1 MAYGNYFPQGY
12 PYYQPMQQTPLQAQN
27 TASGQPQN
35 AILWVQGLEAAK
47 AYPVAP
53 GSNVLLMDSDDSR
66 FFIKSADQSG
76 MPSLRV
82 FQYSEITGQEHRQ
95 KEPEH
100 PDLSMYVT
108 HEELE
113 KALAALV
120 PKKKEAKKNE

>member
-1 MAYGNYFPQGY
+1 MAYSNYFPQGY
-12 PYYQPMQQTPLQAQN
+12 PYYQPMQNPQPQVQTAAPTGN
-27 TASGQPQN
+27 QN

-82 FQYSEITGQEHRQ
+82 FQYSKVTGQEHRQ

-108 HEELE
+108 HDELE
-113 KALAALV
+113 KALAALSS
-120 PKKKEAKKNE
+120 KKKEAKKNE